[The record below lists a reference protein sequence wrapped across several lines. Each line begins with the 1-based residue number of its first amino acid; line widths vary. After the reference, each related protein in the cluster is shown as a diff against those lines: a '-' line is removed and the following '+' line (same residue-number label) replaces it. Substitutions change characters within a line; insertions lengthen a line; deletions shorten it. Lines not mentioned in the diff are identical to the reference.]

1 MKWVLYKQFSKLS
14 RVCTTCKISQT
25 LNCPVKSFL
34 LEKSDALTVKGGG
47 SENIW
52 RPGQFLWA
60 ASENT
65 KLTGICEIK
74 QDCKSEE
81 QELVTYRGPIAT
93 CCSTTANSNMTR
105 SLFSSDVWVWN
116 HTELFLWSCLV
127 IGLPQTAAD
136 QSPPICGHP
145 ESVSVSTYS
154 DFNPKLRAIN
164 KITSISRSRVFLWP
178 RVLSHESSGVMTL
191 DSRGW

>member
-1 MKWVLYKQFSKLS
+1 MTNSHRISILSRALKISRRYFGALFSSNKVFLCIKSFSPVTAPPRPAVPRAGAPQLWKIDCACYIFLQISSITYICPKMCAAIQRKSLFIMKWVLCKQFSSKLS

-65 KLTGICEIK
+65 KL
-74 QDCKSEE
+74 SS
-81 QELVTYRGPIAT
+81 L
-93 CCSTTANSNMTR
+93 R
-105 SLFSSDVWVWN
+105 SAS
-116 HTELFLWSCLV
+116 
-127 IGLPQTAAD
+127 Q
-136 QSPPICGHP
+136 
-145 ESVSVSTYS
+145 
-154 DFNPKLRAIN
+154 RN
-164 KITSISRSRVFLWP
+164 KN
-178 RVLSHESSGVMTL
+178 
-191 DSRGW
+191 